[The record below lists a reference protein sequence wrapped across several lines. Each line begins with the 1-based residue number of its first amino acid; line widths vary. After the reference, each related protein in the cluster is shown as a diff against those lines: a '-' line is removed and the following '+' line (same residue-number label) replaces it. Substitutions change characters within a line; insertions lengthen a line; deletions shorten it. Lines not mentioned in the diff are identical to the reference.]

1 MTDAPHLTHTAYALK
16 VLGKRHRRYIAVG
29 GARVETS
36 GEIRVYLDT
45 LPIGGFNGFLHLL
58 PEGMPPPDVNPQR
71 PAAASD
77 DGDNNEEGDD
87 I

>member
-1 MTDAPHLTHTAYALK
+1 MTDAPRLTHTAYALK

-29 GARVETS
+29 GARVEAS

-58 PEGMPPPDVNPQR
+58 PEGVEPPDMTPQPQR
-71 PAAASD
+71 PAAASESD
-77 DGDNNEEGDD
+77 DEESDEL
-87 I
+87 

>member
-1 MTDAPHLTHTAYALK
+1 MTDAPRLTHTAYALK

-29 GARVETS
+29 GARVEAS

-58 PEGMPPPDVNPQR
+58 PEGMPPPDVKPQR
-71 PAAASD
+71 PAATSD
-77 DGDNNEEGDD
+77 DGDEEPEENF
-87 I
+87 

>member
-1 MTDAPHLTHTAYALK
+1 MTDAPRLTHTAYALK

-29 GARVETS
+29 GARVEAS

-58 PEGMPPPDVNPQR
+58 PEGMPPPDTLPQR
-71 PAAASD
+71 PGATS
-77 DGDNNEEGDD
+77 ESGDD
-87 I
+87 EESDEL

>member
-1 MTDAPHLTHTAYALK
+1 MTDAPRLTHTAYALK

-29 GARVETS
+29 GAIVEAS

-58 PEGMPPPDVNPQR
+58 PEGTKPPDAMPQR
-71 PAAASD
+71 PGATSESD
-77 DGDNNEEGDD
+77 DEEGDEF
-87 I
+87 